1 MADIDGQTPDQ
12 PPGRRRA
19 RRQEGEDAGD
29 ADVQSLTEPPAPGV
43 TCRVTDVERY
53 SDEV

>member
-1 MADIDGQTPDQ
+1 M
-12 PPGRRRA
+12 GRPRISHRVARA
-19 RRQEGEDAGD
+19 PAQEGEDAGD